1 MNGVINMRLKITM
14 ITDQEQ
20 AISINYQHYL
30 TAATYNLLSEGDTDY
45 ASFLH
50 NEGYALEGS
59 SKTFKLF
66 CFSGLRAKARRN
78 VGSTLYM
85 GPGTIE
91 WYVGSPVELFLR
103 NFATGLLAQGHLNL
117 GGQLLAIRDVQ
128 SLPSP
133 RFDTGELH
141 FTCFSPIVVGQ
152 NQAQG
157 HVQYVRPGDGEVF
170 SEAVRKNLL
179 NKHRILYGS
188 EPENTD
194 FQLTFDAA
202 YLADPR
208 HRGGTKLVRYKD
220 IEVVG
225 AQAPFVVTGSPELI
239 QVMYDC
245 GAGEKNAGGFGMVE
259 IVNRYR

>member
-1 MNGVINMRLKITM
+1 MRMKITM
-14 ITDQEQ
+14 ITDREQ
-20 AISINYQHYL
+20 AIPINYQHYL
-30 TAATYNLLSEGDTDY
+30 TAAAYNLLSEGDTDY

-50 NEGYALEGS
+50 NEGYTLEGS

-66 CFSGLRAKARRN
+66 CFSGLRAKVRRN
-78 VGSTLYM
+78 VGPTLYI
-85 GPGTIE
+85 GPGTVE

-103 NFATGLLAQGHLNL
+103 NFATGLLAQGHLNV

-128 SLPSP
+128 SLLSP
-133 RFDTGELH
+133 RFDSDEMH
-141 FTCFSPIVVGQ
+141 FTCLSPIVVGQ
-152 NQAQG
+152 SNTQS
-157 HVQYVRPGDGEVF
+157 HVQYLRPSDGEVF

-194 FQLTFDAA
+194 FLLTFDAD
-202 YLADPR
+202 YLADPS

-220 IEVVG
+220 IDVVG
-225 AQAPFVVTGSPELI
+225 AQAPFAVKGSPDLM